1 MRKVLFNY
9 KILDEIGVESLWAT
23 HIKENIYKVENIPF
37 YVKEYAFNDLIK
49 ANLIDGILS
58 VDSLYEESGNS
69 TIRILINEED
79 LDLKEEIID
88 DLIKLGCD
96 YEGSNIE
103 GLISVNIPKIINY
116 STVENFLIKGE
127 LLDTFEYEE
136 GCISTKHQ
144 KDS

>member
-103 GLISVNIPKIINY
+103 RLISVNIPKIINY